1 VMVMK
6 ELRPYVELASRSAK
20 NEMNLQRRISRFIL
34 VLVLI
39 LSGLLGI
46 FFIQQNY
53 IQSVDKTI
61 NEIQRVLT
69 AVDVTSQD
77 KVTTALSYGR
87 DAAIP
92 LSIYLTDESNATS
105 TILERNREFTDLELA
120 GFSNLAKL
128 KSVVI
133 EGEVLVGSVG
143 IEGESRLIIIA
154 DKSEATS
161 ARNKGFLTLLG
172 LLGFIALIMFLG
184 LRFVVSR
191 DIARERSLIETA
203 ERLKIETEQKRLLID
218 FAGDASHELRTPLTV
233 IKGYLEL
240 GKKSAE
246 VLNNPETINKLL
258 SETGRMERTISQLL
272 EVFEIESIPEA
283 QLQKMNISE
292 FLTSKLK
299 VFRETN
305 PERPISESIEDDLR
319 VLSNHELLE
328 KIFGNILS
336 NIARH
341 TSKDASVYVSA
352 SRVGETTT
360 ISIDDAGPGM
370 DIGDRGR
377 LFTRFDKARSR
388 ETGGS
393 GLGLSIVNSA
403 VTKMQGAMEM
413 KKSKQGGLSI
423 ELKFPATY

>member
-1 VMVMK
+1 MC
-6 ELRPYVELASRSAK
+6 
-20 NEMNLQRRISRFIL
+20 I
-34 VLVLI
+34 
-39 LSGLLGI
+39 
-46 FFIQQNY
+46 
-53 IQSVDKTI
+53 
-61 NEIQRVLT
+61 
-69 AVDVTSQD
+69 
-77 KVTTALSYGR
+77 R
-87 DAAIP
+87 D
-92 LSIYLTDESNATS
+92 S
-105 TILERNREFTDLELA
+105 
-120 GFSNLAKL
+120 
-128 KSVVI
+128 
-133 EGEVLVGSVG
+133 VGSVG